1 LGVFFFFLRAKNTK
15 DTEQVWHVAQSI
27 ARTLAVECICIA
39 PCFLCVSR
47 NGDNAVWRTSAVRCE
62 NQKKGCFSFL
72 FVAMQRSLA
81 VVICLLLLQHVGYIA
96 AAATCS
102 EDGMCS
108 GGDEASKTFVPS
120 SLFFFRSGSPH
131 HLTIRNR
138 AKSSD
143 SGTQGIWY
151 VGQCASKVL
160 LLNCFGNSA
169 HENLLNRNA

>member
-1 LGVFFFFLRAKNTK
+1 
-15 DTEQVWHVAQSI
+15 
-27 ARTLAVECICIA
+27 
-39 PCFLCVSR
+39 
-47 NGDNAVWRTSAVRCE
+47 
-62 NQKKGCFSFL
+62 
-72 FVAMQRSLA
+72 MQRSLA

-108 GGDEASKTFVPS
+108 GGNEAASKTFVPS

-160 LLNCFGNSA
+160 CSIVLGIQPTRIYSTEMLSFNGC
-169 HENLLNRNA
+169 HEYLSIVFL